1 MKYSIPKETAII
13 LHNGSNF
20 GCHFI
25 IKELGQKFKGQFS
38 CLGENTEKYINFLV
52 QIEKEVKIIGK
63 NGEEIYRF
71 ADLRHLAD
79 FNSLIA
85 HDLWQAHY
93 QILLINLLMD

>member
-1 MKYSIPKETAII
+1 MDQK
-13 LHNGSNF
+13 F

-38 CLGENTEKYINFLV
+38 CLRENTEKYINFLV

-71 ADLRHLAD
+71 AEHADL
-79 FNSLIA
+79 
-85 HDLWQAHY
+85 
-93 QILLINLLMD
+93 QICHILQISIH